1 MKETELEYAGE
12 LSMQDPKLFNEM
24 AMRRSIDFKDPN
36 KTKKPNTQ
44 LWNSINNI
52 PKEKLSIY
60 VRPQILKRDKE
71 ACEHIFKKM
80 ELEQVTKVIQQQWFA
95 QERMETRA
103 RLMRQKEK
111 NISQEVKAGVGK
123 SYLPVGLS
131 LAVQDSMAQT
141 NGG

>member
-1 MKETELEYAGE
+1 
-12 LSMQDPKLFNEM
+12 
-24 AMRRSIDFKDPN
+24 
-36 KTKKPNTQ
+36 
-44 LWNSINNI
+44 
-52 PKEKLSIY
+52 
-60 VRPQILKRDKE
+60 
-71 ACEHIFKKM
+71 M

-111 NISQEVKAGVGK
+111 SISQEAKAGVGK